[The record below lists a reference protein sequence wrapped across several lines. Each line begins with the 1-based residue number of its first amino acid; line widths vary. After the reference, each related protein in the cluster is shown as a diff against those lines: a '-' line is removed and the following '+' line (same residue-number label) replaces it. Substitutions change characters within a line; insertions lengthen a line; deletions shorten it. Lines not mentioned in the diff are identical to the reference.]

1 MVLVSI
7 DDYTL
12 GDDSIVIEMDVFG
25 AYPRGSR
32 EVMGILTRVFSK
44 LSFDYFRVSDEGLS
58 MLGYYLAMLAR
69 GKVFIAS
76 VPEDTHVL
84 EHYPSLEQAVGHVRR
99 EGGREVVDIFV
110 DVGSPFKNIYF
121 VSRDDSK
128 YLAGAR
134 GYRIIGRGY
143 LSNSEIYIHADFAR
157 EPPTC
162 TPVWCPTEL
171 LEREEL
177 IRDGELHIVPYPDM
191 EDTKKAL
198 LERAI
203 KLAVGKSA

>member
-12 GDDSIVIEMDVFG
+12 GDDSIAIEMDVFG
-25 AYPRGSR
+25 TYPRGSR

-44 LSFDYFRVSDEGLS
+44 LSFDYFRVSDEELS
-58 MLGYYLAMLAR
+58 MLGYYFTMLAR
-69 GKVFIAS
+69 EKVFIAS
-76 VPEDTHVL
+76 VPEDTHML

-99 EGGREVVDIFV
+99 SGGEVVDIFV

-121 VSRDDSK
+121 VSRGDSK

-134 GYRIIGRGY
+134 SYRIIGRGY
-143 LSNSEIYIHADFAR
+143 LSCSEIYIHADFAR

-177 IRDGELHIVPYPDM
+177 IRDGELHIVPYPGM
-191 EDTKKAL
+191 EDAKKAL

-203 KLAVGKSA
+203 KLAVGRSA